1 MNYKVTPFKN
11 NIPLIFL
18 AAFEIAAGALLL
30 IDPESF
36 PRAVIII
43 FGLSLVLIGAMYL
56 AKVLRD
62 KNDGVS
68 SLTMTIAL
76 SSIIVGI
83 PSVAF
88 SRIIVRD
95 LIEYIAIIYG
105 AMLLIS
111 GIYKAKSYADSKNA
125 KTPVPV
131 IALLAALAAVGIG
144 IAVIID
150 TFKEPSLMYLVVA
163 ISLLAGAALDILA
176 VILNAKVKPGAVT
189 DNPKAAVRKR

>member
-1 MNYKVTPFKN
+1 MNYKITPFKN
-11 NIPLIFL
+11 NIPLIVL
-18 AAFEIAAGALLL
+18 AAFEIAAGTLLL

-43 FGLSLVLIGAMYL
+43 FGSALVLIGALYL
-56 AKVLRD
+56 ARVLRD

-76 SSIIVGI
+76 SAVIVGV

-111 GIYKAKSYADSKNA
+111 GIYKAKSYTDSKNA
-125 KTPVPV
+125 KTPAPV
-131 IALLAALAAVGIG
+131 IALLGALAAMGIG
-144 IAVIID
+144 IAVMIG
-150 TFKEPSLMYLVVA
+150 TFKESSLMYLVVA
-163 ISLLAGAALDILA
+163 ASFLAGAALDVLA
-176 VILNAKVKPGAVT
+176 VVLNAKVKRGADANNT
-189 DNPKAAVRKR
+189 NKAVK